1 MKINIKILFFVLTA
15 FLAFEIPA
23 AAQKKAVNPDSPE
36 DVTELKADAERGDRG
51 AQYELSM
58 VYAYKQDAVN
68 ALKWLTKSA
77 ENGYGRA
84 QYTLGNLYYNGNA
97 KIKRDYERAL
107 LWFEASKRTKYKGS
121 KVDELISSAKEKLEE
136 QKKAAQTRKKAL
148 LEAKAK
154 AAAQAKKKAR
164 EDAAAAL
171 KAAEEAA
178 AKARQAVRE
187 AQEAAKEAAMKTAA
201 ETEIAEALSAQKPAR
216 GEEAGEG
223 VIKSLLRKIKDKIS
237 AFFG

>member
-15 FLAFEIPA
+15 FLVFEIPA

-36 DVTELKADAERGDRG
+36 DVAELKADAERGDRG

-148 LEAKAK
+148 LEAKA
-154 AAAQAKKKAR
+154 AAQAKKKAR

-178 AKARQAVRE
+178 AKARQAARE

>member
-36 DVTELKADAERGDRG
+36 DVAELKADAERGDRG

-148 LEAKAK
+148 LEAKA
-154 AAAQAKKKAR
+154 AAQAKKKAR

-178 AKARQAVRE
+178 AKARQAARE